1 MGSGLT
7 IPAKDRASEGIRWL
21 ITSRGLGPGDRL
33 PPEREL
39 CELVGVSR
47 TALRGAIAELV
58 AGNVLESRQGSGTYV
73 ADPRVLLVFQETY
86 NYGAAARDVGMSP
99 GSLLVAFGVEGAPA
113 DVAERLSLTPGDPV
127 FFLKRVRTADGRPSS
142 IETGWIDH
150 GRFPGIEAHDYARES
165 LYEVLERD
173 YGVRISH
180 GEERISVTRVRED
193 EAPLLGLA
201 PGDAAL
207 YFLAVEK
214 DAEGRPVEFGRHIIR
229 ADRYHF
235 ASNDLPEHLK
245 GKVGKKPWLFS

>member
-1 MGSGLT
+1 MSTGLT
-7 IPAKDRASEGIRWL
+7 VPAKDRASEGIRWL
-21 ITSRGLGPGDRL
+21 IASRGLGPGDRL

-47 TALRGAIAELV
+47 TALRGAIADLV

-73 ADPRVLLVFQETY
+73 ADPRVLMVFQETY
-86 NYGAAARDVGMSP
+86 NYGAAARDVGMRP
-99 GSLLVAFGVEGAPA
+99 GSVLVVSGVEEAPS
-113 DVAERLSLTPGDPV
+113 DVAHRLAIRPGDPV
-127 FFLKRVRTADGRPSS
+127 FFFKRLRTADGRPCS
-142 IETGWIDH
+142 IETGWIDRE
-150 GRFPGIEAHDYARES
+150 RFSGIENHDYAQES

-201 PGDAAL
+201 PGAAAL

-214 DAEGRPVEFGRHIIR
+214 DDAGLPVEFSRHIIR

-245 GKVGKKPWLFS
+245 RKVGKKPWLFS